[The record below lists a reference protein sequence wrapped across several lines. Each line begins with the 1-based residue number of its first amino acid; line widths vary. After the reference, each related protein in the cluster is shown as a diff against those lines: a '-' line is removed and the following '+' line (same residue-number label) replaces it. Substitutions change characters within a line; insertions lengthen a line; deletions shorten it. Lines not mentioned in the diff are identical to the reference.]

1 MKARNL
7 TILTVHLGIAAMLMC
22 GGDSGYLRTEPVLD
36 VNVPENE
43 KKVISVLSF
52 EDRTM
57 DTRRFRAWGRGMP
70 EQIMARLSSVPYF
83 SIVARDNLLRKL
95 IDEQALQMTGITD
108 QSSTVKIGRMLN
120 ARYMVTGSFQILG
133 ALMQITALVL
143 DVETSRVIQ
152 TATVRGEYIRFF
164 ELQNE
169 IAIQIAEGLKVKLN
183 PRAKQKIMTMYDT
196 RVVDASLANYEG
208 EEKLEKIVILK
219 HQKKLKEA
227 KALNESA
234 KKSFKEALEHD
245 TKYERAKLNLMK
257 LAHAVP
263 MTL

>member
-7 TILTVHLGIAAMLMC
+7 IILTAHLGIAAMLMC
-22 GGDSGYLRTEPVLD
+22 GGDPGYLRTEPVLD
-36 VNVPENE
+36 VNVPESE

-52 EDRTM
+52 EDRTV
-57 DTRRFRAWGRGMP
+57 DTRKFRAWGRGMP
-70 EQIMARLSSVPYF
+70 EQIMARLSSIPYF
-83 SIVARDNLLRKL
+83 SIVARDNLLKKL
-95 IDEQALQMTGITD
+95 LDEQALQMTGITD
-108 QSSTVKIGRMLN
+108 QGSTVKIGKMLN

-143 DVETSRVIQ
+143 DVETSRVVH
-152 TATVRGEYIRFF
+152 TATVHGEYLRFF

-169 IAIQIAEGLKVKLN
+169 IAIRIAEGLKVKLN
-183 PRAKQKIMTMYDT
+183 PRARQRIMTMYDT
-196 RVVDASLANYEG
+196 KVVEASLANYEG
-208 EEKLEKIVILK
+208 EEKLEKIAILK
-219 HQKKLKEA
+219 HQKKAREV

-234 KKSFKEALEHD
+234 KKSFKEALEYD
-245 TKYERAKLNLMK
+245 AKYERAKQNLMK